1 MFSGNT
7 GREVLSEEQIDLV
20 HERAM
25 TVLEEIGT
33 DVRHPQALELLT
45 GLGQKVDGE
54 RVHWDR
60 EFIMEMLAKAPS
72 AFTLQG
78 RNPDRAVRI
87 GDAGPVLT
95 PVGGSPFCSDLERG
109 RRDGTYADHVELVKM
124 AHAADLI
131 TCHQS
136 GTVEAADLDE
146 NTRHMD
152 MDYSILRYSDKPH
165 VCYGTSGYK
174 ARDAVALA
182 AIACGGR
189 EAIERT
195 PALLGDVN
203 PNSPLVWDFL
213 MVDALTEWAT
223 AGQPVVITPFLLAG
237 ATAPITIASGLVLK
251 VAEALSGVALV
262 QAIRAGSPVLFGSF
276 FTAVDMRTGGPSFGT
291 PESVLGTLAGGQL
304 ARRYRL
310 PYRGGGGLCSSNALD
325 MAAAA
330 ETSMTLWATM
340 MAGSHLVMHAAGW
353 LEGGLTASYE
363 KFAFD
368 LELLRMFTT
377 IDQGI
382 ETTDERFA
390 IETMREEGPG
400 GMFLAAGHTLDHFR
414 EWMFM
419 SPLFRSQAYVTWQKQ
434 GSLTA
439 DRLATAEWKALL
451 ERYEDPG
458 IDDAVDE
465 ELREYMARR
474 RAEIG
479 TAA

>member
-1 MFSGNT
+1 MFTRDT
-7 GREVLSEEQIDLV
+7 GREVLSEEQLDQV

-25 TVLEEIGT
+25 MVLEEIGT
-33 DVRHPQALELLT
+33 EVRHDDALAMLR
-45 GLGQKVDGE
+45 GLGQKVEGE

-60 EFIMEMLAKAPS
+60 EFVMEMLAKAPS

-78 RNPDRAVRI
+78 RNPAKAVRI
-87 GDAGPVLT
+87 GDSTPVLV
-95 PVGGSPFCSDLERG
+95 PVGGSPFCSDMERG

-136 GTVEAADLDE
+136 GTVEAGDLDE
-146 NTRHMD
+146 NSRHMD
-152 MDYSILRYSDKPH
+152 MDYCVLRYSDKPH
-165 VCYGTSGYK
+165 VCYGTSGPK

-195 PALLGDVN
+195 PALLGIVN

-213 MVDALTEWAT
+213 MVDALTAWAE
-223 AGQPVVITPFLLAG
+223 AGQPIVITPFLLAG

-262 QAIRAGSPVLFGSF
+262 QSIRPGCPVLFGSF
-276 FTAVDMRTGGPSFGT
+276 FTAVDMRTGGPAFGT

-304 ARRYRL
+304 ARRYGL

-325 MAAAA
+325 MASAA
-330 ETSMTLWATM
+330 ETTMTLWATM
-340 MAGSHLVMHAAGW
+340 LAGSHLVMHAAGW

-363 KFAFD
+363 KFVID
-368 LELLRMFTT
+368 LELLRMFAM
-377 IDQGI
+377 IDEGI
-382 ETTDERFA
+382 DTSEERFA

-400 GMFLAAGHTLDHFR
+400 GMFLAADHTLAHFR

-434 GSLTA
+434 GSRTT
-439 DRLATAEWKALL
+439 DSMATVEWKKLL
-451 ERYEDPG
+451 ESYEDPG
-458 IDDAVDE
+458 IDAGVDE
-465 ELREYMARR
+465 QLQEYMQRR
-474 RAEIG
+474 KAEI
-479 TAA
+479 AAVA

>member
-33 DVRHPQALELLT
+33 DVRHPRALELLN
-45 GLGQKVDGE
+45 GLGQKVEGE

-60 EFIMEMLAKAPS
+60 EFVMEMLAKAPS

-87 GDAGPVLT
+87 GDGGPVLT

-124 AHAADLI
+124 GHAADLI
-131 TCHQS
+131 TCQQS

-165 VCYGTSGYK
+165 VCYGTSGFK

-195 PALLGDVN
+195 PALLGVVN

-262 QAIRAGSPVLFGSF
+262 QAIRPGSPVLFGSF
-276 FTAVDMRTGGPSFGT
+276 FTAVDMRTGGPAFGT

-377 IDQGI
+377 IDEGI
-382 ETTDERFA
+382 ETTEERFA

-434 GSLTA
+434 GSVTT
-439 DRLATAEWKALL
+439 DKLATAEWKALL

-465 ELREYMARR
+465 ELREYIARR

-479 TAA
+479 AAA

>member
-1 MFSGNT
+1 MFSQNL
-7 GREVLSEEQIDLV
+7 GREVLTEEQIDLV

-25 TVLEEIGT
+25 SVLEEIGT
-33 DVRHPQALELLT
+33 DVRHPQALEVLA
-45 GLGQKVDGE
+45 GLGQKIDGE
-54 RVHWDR
+54 RVRWDR
-60 EFIMEMLAKAPS
+60 EFVMEMVAKAPS

-78 RNPDRAVRI
+78 RNPERAVRI
-87 GDAGPVLT
+87 GDGGPVLT

-146 NTRHMD
+146 NSRHMD
-152 MDYSILRYSDKPH
+152 MDYAVLRYSDKPH
-165 VCYGTSGYK
+165 VCYGTAGYK

-195 PALLGDVN
+195 PALLGVVN

-262 QAIRAGSPVLFGSF
+262 QAVRPGSPVLFGSF
-276 FTAVDMRTGGPSFGT
+276 FTAVDMRTGGPAFGT

-304 ARRYRL
+304 ARRYGL

-330 ETSMTLWATM
+330 ETAMTLWATM

-363 KFAFD
+363 KFVID
-368 LELLRMFTT
+368 LELLRMFST
-377 IDQGI
+377 IDEGI

-400 GMFLAAGHTLDHFR
+400 GMFLAADHTLAHFR

-419 SPLFRSQAYVTWQKQ
+419 SPLFRSQAYVTWQKK
-434 GSLTA
+434 GAPTT
-439 DRLATAEWKALL
+439 DVLATAEWKALL

-465 ELREYMARR
+465 EMREYMARR

-479 TAA
+479 AAA

>member
-1 MFSGNT
+1 
-7 GREVLSEEQIDLV
+7 
-20 HERAM
+20 
-25 TVLEEIGT
+25 
-33 DVRHPQALELLT
+33 
-45 GLGQKVDGE
+45 
-54 RVHWDR
+54 
-60 EFIMEMLAKAPS
+60 
-72 AFTLQG
+72 
-78 RNPDRAVRI
+78 
-87 GDAGPVLT
+87 
-95 PVGGSPFCSDLERG
+95 
-109 RRDGTYADHVELVKM
+109 
-124 AHAADLI
+124 
-131 TCHQS
+131 
-136 GTVEAADLDE
+136 
-146 NTRHMD
+146 
-152 MDYSILRYSDKPH
+152 
-165 VCYGTSGYK
+165 
-174 ARDAVALA
+174 
-182 AIACGGR
+182 
-189 EAIERT
+189 
-195 PALLGDVN
+195 
-203 PNSPLVWDFL
+203 
-213 MVDALTEWAT
+213 
-223 AGQPVVITPFLLAG
+223 
-237 ATAPITIASGLVLK
+237 
-251 VAEALSGVALV
+251 LSGVALV
-262 QAIRAGSPVLFGSF
+262 QAIRPGSPVLFGSF

-363 KFAFD
+363 KFVFD

-434 GSLTA
+434 GSRTT
-439 DRLATAEWKALL
+439 DMLATAEWKALL

>member
-60 EFIMEMLAKAPS
+60 EFVMEMLAKAPS

-109 RRDGTYADHVELVKM
+109 RRDGTYADHLELVKM

-195 PALLGDVN
+195 PALLGVVN

-262 QAIRAGSPVLFGSF
+262 QAIRPGSPVLFGSF

-363 KFAFD
+363 KFVFD